1 MRGPRF
7 SIVVPTRNR
16 ENTLGSTLRTCL
28 AQDFDDYEIVVSDN
42 HSTPATRAIV
52 GDLADARLKY
62 VRSPEPLAMTDSMEF
77 ALSHASGEYVIF
89 VGSDD
94 GLVIH
99 ALPLIDETLRRT
111 HSRALR
117 WESVLY
123 HWPDTG
129 DQDFAPPNR
138 LLIPLTQVSGRYAIH
153 EMDSRRMIR
162 AAANAEATYAR
173 LLLVFCSAVH
183 RDLVELARRRAGR
196 VFGSKTPDAYAC
208 FALAY
213 LAGTYHSLT
222 APLSIAG
229 QSGRATGLGLYA
241 FKGKSP
247 AAEEFRQANVGARY
261 GLHPWVPELAVITA
275 DVADAFLRAKEAL
288 FPDEPELSLDRKQL
302 ITDCLSAVP
311 VAGEAEWRQALDA
324 CRRSVADDGALRA
337 WFDEEYSGRPLGS
350 LARIDRSFP
359 RRRYTGTYLN
369 LDAAEFQVR
378 DVAGAAELCEKI
390 LGYRADGLAAEL
402 QPVGSPEPIE
412 SLSELQ
418 RKEAVIQELKAIAD
432 ERLRIADERLR
443 IADERLRLIERLVQE
458 RRDLGVVDA
467 AKIVLRRLV
476 RGKNE

>member
-1 MRGPRF
+1 MSGSRF
-7 SIVVPTRNR
+7 SIVIPTRNR

-52 GDLADARLKY
+52 GDLEDARLKY
-62 VRSPEPLAMTDSMEF
+62 VRSPEPLTMTDSMEF

-94 GLVIH
+94 GLVMH

-111 HSRALR
+111 DGRALR

-129 DQDFAPPNR
+129 AQDYAPPNR
-138 LLIPLTQVSGRYAIH
+138 LLIPLTQVSGRYAIQ

-162 AAANAEATYAR
+162 AAANAEVTYAR
-173 LLLVFCSAVH
+173 LLLVYCSAVH

-196 VFGSKTPDAYAC
+196 VFRSKTPDTYAS
-208 FALAY
+208 FAFAY

-241 FKGKSP
+241 FGGKSP
-247 AAEEFRQANVGARY
+247 AAEEFRQANVGAGYR
-261 GLHPWVPELAVITA
+261 LHPWVPDVGVITA
-275 DVADAFLRAKEAL
+275 DIADAFLHAKTAL
-288 FPDEPELSLDRKQL
+288 FPDDPELSLDRKRL
-302 ITDCLSAVP
+302 IADCLSEVS
-311 VAGEAEWRQALDA
+311 VDGEVEWCRALDA
-324 CRRSVADDGALRA
+324 CRRTVAEDGALRG
-337 WFDEEYSGRPLGS
+337 WFDGEYGGRPLGS
-350 LARIDRSFP
+350 IPRVDRKFP
-359 RRRYTGTYLN
+359 RRRYSGTYLN

-390 LGYRADGLAAEL
+390 LGYRADGMVAEL
-402 QPVGSPEPIE
+402 RPAEAAEPIE

-418 RKEAVIQELKAIAD
+418 RKEAVIQELKAT
-432 ERLRIADERLR
+432 
-443 IADERLRLIERLVQE
+443 ADERLRLIERLVRE
-458 RRDLGVVDA
+458 RRDLTVGDA
-467 AKIVLRRLV
+467 AKIILRRLV
-476 RGKNE
+476 RRTDG

>member
-1 MRGPRF
+1 MSGPRF

-16 ENTLGSTLRTCL
+16 ENTLGSALRTCL

-52 GDLADARLKY
+52 GDLADGRLKY
-62 VRSPEPLAMTDSMEF
+62 VRTPEPLAMTDSMEF
-77 ALSHASGEYVIF
+77 ALSQASGEYVIF

-99 ALPLIDETLRRT
+99 ALPLIDETLRTAR
-111 HSRALR
+111 SRALR

-129 DQDFAPPNR
+129 GHDYAPPNR
-138 LLIPLTQVSGRYAIH
+138 LLIPLTQVGGRYAID

-162 AAANAEATYAR
+162 AAANGEVTYAR
-173 LLLVFCSAVH
+173 LLLVFCSAIH
-183 RDLVELARRRAGR
+183 RDLVDLARRRAGR
-196 VFGSKTPDAYAC
+196 VFSSKTPDTYAS

-213 LAGTYHSLT
+213 LAGTYHSLS

-241 FKGKSP
+241 FGGKSP
-247 AAEEFRQANVGARY
+247 AAEEFRRANAEARY
-261 GLHPWVPELAVITA
+261 GLHPWVPELSVITA
-275 DVADAFLRAKEAL
+275 DVADAFLRAKDAL
-288 FPDEPELSLDRKQL
+288 FPEESGLSLDRKRL
-302 ITDCLSAVP
+302 IADCLLAVP
-311 VAGEAEWRQALDA
+311 VDGEAEWRRVLDA
-324 CRRSVADDGALRA
+324 CRQTVADDGELRA
-337 WFDEEYSGRPLGS
+337 WFDSEYGGRPLAS
-350 LARIDRSFP
+350 MPRFDRRFP
-359 RRRYTGTYLN
+359 RRRYGGAYLN
-369 LDAAEFQVR
+369 LDAAEFQVQ

-390 LGYRADGLAAEL
+390 LGYRADGMVTEL
-402 QPVGSPEPIE
+402 RPVGSAEPIE

-418 RKEAVIQELKAIAD
+418 RKEAVIQELKA
-432 ERLRIADERLR
+432 IADERLR